1 MLKARPMSTKFKKS
15 NADYLVKVGE
25 EADHRLKILN
35 NIFRRASCD
44 FFAHLGLSKGMTVL
58 EVGCGTGHVTID
70 LAELVGPTGHV
81 HAVDISAEQIEVA
94 RSNVQAQ
101 GLNNVTFEVVDVK
114 DLHKQNNTF
123 QFVVTRFVLMHLTD
137 PKAALAAMYHCVAP
151 GGFLACEE
159 PEMSCCYSSIESGA
173 FEKAIQW
180 QMSYGIKK
188 QLDFDIGNKLLPMFQ
203 ELSFSSPQE
212 IVTQPHVKSPQP
224 GKNIYCLLTE
234 ESRDKFVEAG
244 IATAKEISDVLQE
257 LSQLTNNT
265 DAIFGCARQHQV
277 SARKP
282 GFL

>member
-1 MLKARPMSTKFKKS
+1 MSTKSEKS

-35 NIFRRASCD
+35 NIFRQASYD
-44 FFAHLGLSKGMTVL
+44 FFRNLGLSEGMSVL

-101 GLNNVTFEVVDVK
+101 GLNNVTFDVVDVM

-123 QFVVTRFVLMHLTD
+123 QFVVSRFVLMHLAD
-137 PKAALAAMYHCVAP
+137 PKAALKAMYHCVAP

-159 PEMSCCYSSIESGA
+159 PEMSCCYSSIESSA

-180 QMSYGIKK
+180 QMNYGVKR

-203 ELSFSSPQE
+203 ELNFSSPQE
-212 IVTQPHVKSPQP
+212 RVTQPHVKSPQP
-224 GKNIYCLLTE
+224 EKNIYCLLTE
-234 ESRDKFVEAG
+234 ESRDKFLETG
-244 IATAKEISDVLQE
+244 IATEKEIFDVLQE
-257 LSQLTNNT
+257 LSQLTNDT

-277 SARKP
+277 SSRKP
-282 GFL
+282 ELL